1 MLDELLANP
10 LFIITVIIIGL
21 FLIGLII
28 AGTAHKHYYNLKAK
42 YDQIENTT
50 GMPTFKVLEYGIR
63 ENKQKTKLYIAGD
76 KVEDCYDYVNDNII
90 LKEDIFYGTSVASL
104 AVASHEFGHSM
115 QRYNNSF
122 WFAMCYFFN
131 KLNSFFSGLFFPL
144 VLIGLIIWL
153 IPFELN
159 IIGEV
164 MIYAGLFSFAV
175 TLLTK
180 IFLIPLEFGAS
191 KNARKFLKKQIG
203 IKGRELNQVRK
214 LLNAAG
220 MTYVA
225 SLFATPYKVIRYIVK
240 GYWFQYIKV
249 S

>member
-1 MLDELLANP
+1 MLEDLISSP
-10 LFIITVIIIGL
+10 LFIITIVIIGL

-28 AGTAHKHYYNLKAK
+28 AGTAHRRYYNLREKFS
-42 YDQIENTT
+42 QIENST
-50 GMPTFKVLEYGIR
+50 GVETYQIIEYGIQKN
-63 ENKQKTKLYIAGD
+63 EQKTGLYIAGE
-76 KVEDCYDYVNDNII
+76 KVEDCYDYVNDRIV
-90 LKEDIFYGTSVASL
+90 LKEDVFYGTSVASL
-104 AVASHEFGHSM
+104 AIACHEFGHSM
-115 QRYNNSF
+115 QRYSNSF

-164 MIYAGLFSFAV
+164 MIYVGLFSFAV

-180 IFLIPLEFGAS
+180 LFLIPLEFGAS
-191 KNARKFLKKQIG
+191 KNGKKFLKKQIG
-203 IKGRELNQVRK
+203 IKGKELSQVK
-214 LLNAAG
+214 ELLNAAG

-225 SLFATPYKVIRYIVK
+225 SLFATPYKVIRFIFK
-240 GYWFQYIKV
+240 GY
-249 S
+249 